1 MTAMHHTPSDGTGAP
16 VPAEPSGWRT
26 MLLACGMLAGPL
38 FFAVFSVTGLTR
50 PGYDPLRHPISSLE
64 FGQQGWVQA
73 LNFVATGILVTLFAW
88 GVRSPIRVLGGGRT
102 IPVLLIA
109 FGLGLVGAGLFDPD
123 PISGYPPGTPPTA
136 LRPSLH
142 RVLHD
147 LFSTPVFTA
156 LPVACIVLTR
166 RFAKVRMIGWALYSS
181 VSAALMAILFV
192 LSSIAF
198 AQRLSSL
205 TPYGGFVQR
214 SALAVGFAWLTLLA
228 CRVWNQARTHKDRVE
243 CSNCSSTSPSTN
255 VAEVA
260 DRPYPRPDFKL
271 R

>member
-1 MTAMHHTPSDGTGAP
+1 M
-16 VPAEPSGWRT
+16 
-26 MLLACGMLAGPL
+26 
-38 FFAVFSVTGLTR
+38 
-50 PGYDPLRHPISSLE
+50 
-64 FGQQGWVQA
+64 
-73 LNFVATGILVTLFAW
+73 
-88 GVRSPIRVLGGGRT
+88 
-102 IPVLLIA
+102 
-109 FGLGLVGAGLFDPD
+109 
-123 PISGYPPGTPPTA
+123 
-136 LRPSLH
+136 
-142 RVLHD
+142 
-147 LFSTPVFTA
+147 FTA
-156 LPVACIVLTR
+156 LPLACIVLTR

-260 DRPYPRPDFKL
+260 DRPYPRPGFKL